1 MTERYALRMTHDDNW
16 SCRRVWATYK
26 KKIAVNAAVFFEKEK
41 KGGVIGRCLHTSLE
55 GCGGES

>member
-1 MTERYALRMTHDDNW
+1 MTTGAVAGYGPPI
-16 SCRRVWATYK
+16 